1 MDVTKAVSAYI
12 ERIIGTVPGMKVLL
26 LDAETTPIISTSL
39 TQSSLLAHEV
49 YLTDRIDNAA
59 RDRMRHLK
67 CIALLRP
74 TSESIEAV
82 ERELRQPKY
91 ASYALFFT
99 NVLKKSDIERL
110 AEADEHDVVKEVQVS
125 IASAM
130 KMDKEADQQ
139 TTIC

>member
-12 ERIIGTVPGMKVLL
+12 ERIISSVAGMKVLL

-39 TQSSLLAHEV
+39 TQSSLLSHEV
-49 YLTDRIDNAA
+49 YLTDRIDNPS

-74 TSESIEAV
+74 SPESIEAM
-82 ERELRQPKY
+82 ERELRTPKY
-91 ASYALFFT
+91 SNYSLFFT

-110 AEADEHDVVKEVQVS
+110 AEADEHDVVKEVQVRLV
-125 IASAM
+125 
-130 KMDKEADQQ
+130 KMWCWS
-139 TTIC
+139 TSNI